1 MIKPLKNMR
10 QHRPT
15 SISPFFQRR
24 YVISMSI
31 TEILAPDG
39 SKIYIQYEDEEG
51 DDLYAVGILDDIGE
65 RTKKFQQTL
74 ESTVNGYA
82 AMMLGTIKQGLK
94 DSLTPNKVTLEFG
107 LQLGGEAGVP
117 FVTKGTAEANVKV
130 TIEWELGSTSR
141 NSYVWAPVYI

>member
-1 MIKPLKNMR
+1 
-10 QHRPT
+10 
-15 SISPFFQRR
+15 
-24 YVISMSI
+24 
-31 TEILAPDG
+31 
-39 SKIYIQYEDEEG
+39 
-51 DDLYAVGILDDIGE
+51 
-65 RTKKFQQTL
+65 
-74 ESTVNGYA
+74 
-82 AMMLGTIKQGLK
+82 MMLGTIKQGLK